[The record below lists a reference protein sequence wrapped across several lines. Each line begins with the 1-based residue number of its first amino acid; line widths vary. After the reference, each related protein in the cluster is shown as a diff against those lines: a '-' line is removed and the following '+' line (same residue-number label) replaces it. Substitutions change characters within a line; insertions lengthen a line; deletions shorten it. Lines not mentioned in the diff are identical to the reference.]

1 MSRQEKIELV
11 AGTSSH
17 SVKFIT
23 EMVEGNDARLDRMVM
38 IAKAQIGENL
48 DEAVA
53 TMA

>member
-1 MSRQEKIELV
+1 MTRQEKIELV

-23 EMVEGNDARLDRMVM
+23 EMVEDNDQRLERMVM
-38 IAKAQIGENL
+38 IAKAQIGDNL

-53 TMA
+53 TMS